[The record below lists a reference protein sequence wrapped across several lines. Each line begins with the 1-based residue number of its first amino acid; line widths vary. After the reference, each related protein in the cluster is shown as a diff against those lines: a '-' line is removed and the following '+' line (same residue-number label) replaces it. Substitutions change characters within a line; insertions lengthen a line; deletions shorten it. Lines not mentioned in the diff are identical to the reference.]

1 MTNKRLIE
9 LLGEI
14 RCEYNCFDENE
25 REKYEALSEA
35 IRRFKPREY
44 IKLVPCVCGGR
55 RRALW
60 YHPAKGGLKNYE
72 CTKCG
77 RMSPLGKTEKEA
89 RKNWNEYV
97 SKLTQIKEEG

>member
-1 MTNKRLIE
+1 MNTKRLIG

-35 IRRFKPREY
+35 IRKLKPREY

-55 RRALW
+55 RREMW
-60 YHPAKGGLKNYE
+60 WHVKDGWFYKCIN
-72 CTKCG
+72 CG
-77 RMSPLGKTEKEA
+77 RSSPPSHREEEA
-89 RKNWNEYV
+89 RKNWNEYI
-97 SKLTQIKEEG
+97 SKLKGGDAE